1 MPLQNG
7 CALLVP
13 RHLWEARKDVGEKE
27 HGCVVG
33 KRRLTTSTETPL
45 NRGCCPASAGPSGG
59 MDTDSGQSSARARAA
74 PVASEWRRERE
85 RAHNDIVLE
94 VAALRQ
100 EAGLVQTI
108 SVGTQVERAG
118 PAQLAASPAAGAAG
132 DQRDR
137 DGEGDDEGDAGAAAA
152 VGTGELSATVPFG
165 DPGAPEAVH
174 EEPVPAAFVLRA
186 ADEPVHRPAATRW
199 FAFGP
204 GALRQQASHART
216 WCAKLGTAVMMQG
229 VVQFLTGRVCLV
241 EVALWRMQTASCAWH
256 PRSWVDDVLDTRDSE
271 PGAGLGATHIS
282 ADSPSVKSS
291 AGSRVVAILEWM
303 AGGGNHD
310 WAFAK
315 PDAATI
321 EARRDW
327 SRDIDDE
334 AFDVVAAHSFVWN
347 RAMRPIIGIVMAQLL
362 CAHCPKPLWG
372 KVLMVALPFLHHPLK
387 VISLR
392 TVCPG
397 WPPPTF
403 WHLILLTLDSSTKTS
418 ALAGILPKVCSH
430 LLVQQLRT
438 YNLHAKIFAV
448 FMQMRSFAP
457 VTPAGAVRQAGG
469 ERGARPE
476 AAGAQADEGEQG
488 ERAAQGGRG
497 AQRVREERRR
507 TPVVIL
513 EPLQR
518 VLAAMAEDL
527 ILATV
532 SYPLVVLERR
542 MCVDVS

>member
-1 MPLQNG
+1 
-7 CALLVP
+7 
-13 RHLWEARKDVGEKE
+13 
-27 HGCVVG
+27 
-33 KRRLTTSTETPL
+33 
-45 NRGCCPASAGPSGG
+45 
-59 MDTDSGQSSARARAA
+59 MDADAGQSRGHRGGESSA
-74 PVASEWRRERE
+74 EWRRERE

-94 VAALRQ
+94 VASLRR
-100 EAGLVQTI
+100 EAGLVQTV

-118 PAQLAASPAAGAAG
+118 PASPAAGAAG
-132 DQRDR
+132 EPRDGA
-137 DGEGDDEGDAGAAAA
+137 GEGDDAGDAVAAAA
-152 VGTGELSATVPFG
+152 VGTGESSANAPLG

-174 EEPVPAAFVLRA
+174 EEPVPAALVLRA

-204 GALRQQASHART
+204 GALRQQASHGRT
-216 WCAKLGTAVMMQG
+216 WCAKLGAAVMMQG

-241 EVALWRMQTASCAWH
+241 EIALWRMQTASCAWH

-271 PGAGLGATHIS
+271 PGAGIGATHIS
-282 ADSPSVKSS
+282 ADSPSVQSS
-291 AGSRVVAILEWM
+291 AGDRVVTILDWM

-310 WAFAK
+310 WAFPK

-327 SRDIDDE
+327 SRDLDEE
-334 AFDVVAAHSFVWN
+334 AFDVVAAHSFLWN
-347 RAMRPIIGIVMAQLL
+347 RAMRPIIGFGMAQLL

-372 KVLMVALPFLHHPLK
+372 QVLMVALPFLHHPLK

-418 ALAGILPKVCSH
+418 ALAGILPKFCSH

-438 YNLHAKIFAV
+438 YNLRAKILAL
-448 FMQMRSFAP
+448 FMQIRSFAP
-457 VTPAGAVRQAGG
+457 VTPAGAVRQAED
-469 ERGARPE
+469 ERGAARPE
-476 AAGAQADEGEQG
+476 AAGAQGDEGEQG
-488 ERAAQGGRG
+488 ERAARGGRG
-497 AQRVREERRR
+497 AQRVREARRR
-507 TPVVIL
+507 TWVIL